1 LGGTAFAWV
10 TPFLECPYYT
20 IIDIHHNEIVGA
32 EVKRF
37 LVGIWK
43 YAELEGV
50 RGVYRVQFEVAETM
64 EMEQVFV
71 GLRFK
76 FY

>member
-1 LGGTAFAWV
+1 MEQEGGTAFAWT
-10 TPFLECPYYT
+10 TPFLECPY
-20 IIDIHHNEIVGA
+20 DHRHPSPKNVGA
-32 EVKRF
+32 GVRR
-37 LVGIWK
+37 LPPGIRI

-50 RGVYRVQFEVAETM
+50 RGVYRVQFEVAETT
-64 EMEQVFV
+64 EQVFV